1 MPMYQTA
8 IILPFILL
16 NLIMASFYFFLFS
29 TDSRGGFIKYWG
41 FCWIFYSGSLL
52 FLFLYMSHPSIY
64 FLGLRKTM
72 DMLNI
77 SYLLF
82 GAYAFAR
89 LPIPGYWYRFSLY
102 LLLWMGIGAYYDFD
116 LISLFLPVASYQIIL
131 TVMLC
136 YVLYTRWPATQ
147 REKAIFTII
156 FLIWG
161 IGKAVFSLFEAQYAQ
176 VFGFYLV
183 EILFSNVLNVC
194 IFVIYILKT
203 RSEISRADRIFK
215 VIAENATD
223 VIFYYTLGDQK
234 GFSYISPS
242 IERMTGHPPA
252 AFYGNPKYYYELLD
266 SSDYHQADEIFEG
279 RNTEPSPATYILT
292 IYHKNGKRIY
302 GEITVT
308 VIMEGEEPV
317 AIEGFIRDITIT
329 KLAEDELQASRK
341 SRELL
346 LSYVSHELRT
356 PITSI
361 LGYVSAL
368 KDGTIQEEEDVRKAM
383 DIVINKSI
391 TLERLI
397 NDLFQLSKLET
408 KQFSFQFQKMEA
420 LDLTIGLINKYSMDI
435 EKGNLKLKTKIDY
448 GVLSEVF
455 LFVDPERIEQVYANL
470 ISNAIKYT
478 KPGDRLLLQFL
489 TDKKKENMLI
499 HISDSGIGIA
509 KADIP
514 YVFER
519 FYRAESPPEIRNASS
534 SGLGLTICKE
544 LVEAH
549 GGSIS
554 VKSRVGKGSTFS
566 VKLPIY
572 SADQIQQI
580 EGKEISD
587 AQREN
592 PDRG

>member
-1 MPMYQTA
+1 MVQTA
-8 IILPFILL
+8 IVLPFILL

-29 TDSRGGFIKYWG
+29 VDSRGGFIKYWG

-64 FLGLRKTM
+64 FLGLRKIM
-72 DMLNI
+72 DMMNI

-89 LPIPGYWYRFSLY
+89 FPIPGYWYRFSLY
-102 LLLWMGIGAYYDFD
+102 LILWMGIGTYYDFD
-116 LISLFLPVASYQIIL
+116 LLSLFLPVASYQIIL
-131 TVMLC
+131 TAMLC
-136 YVLYTRWPATQ
+136 YILYTRWPVSQ
-147 REKAIFTII
+147 KEKGLFTLIFM
-156 FLIWG
+156 IWG
-161 IGKAVFSLFEAQYAQ
+161 IGKAVFSLFEAQYTQ
-176 VFGFYLV
+176 VFGFYLI

-223 VIFYYTLGDQK
+223 VIFYYTLGAQK

-252 AFYGNPKYYYELLD
+252 SFYSNPKYYYEILD
-266 SSDYHQADEIFEG
+266 PADYDRAAEVFEG
-279 RNTEPSPATYILT
+279 RIEEKSPSTYNLT
-292 IYHKNGKRIY
+292 LYHKNGKRIF

-308 VIMEGEEPV
+308 IIHEGEEAV
-317 AIEGFIRDITIT
+317 AIEGFIRDVTIT
-329 KLAEDELQASRK
+329 RVAEEELQASRK

-368 KDGTIQEEEDVRKAM
+368 KDGTIQEQEDVAKAM

-408 KQFSFQFQKMEA
+408 KQFSFRFRKVEA
-420 LDLTIGLINKYSMDI
+420 LDLTISLINKYSLDT
-435 EKGNLKLKTKIDY
+435 EKGNLKVQTKIDY
-448 GVLSEVF
+448 EGLSDVF
-455 LFVDPERIEQVYANL
+455 LYIDPERIEQVYANL

-478 KPGDRLLLQFL
+478 HPGDRLLLRFQ

-499 HISDSGIGIA
+499 HITDTGIGIA

-514 YVFER
+514 YLFER

-549 GGSIS
+549 EGQIS
-554 VKSRVGKGSTFS
+554 VKSRAGKGSTFS
-566 VKLPIY
+566 VRLPIY
-572 SADQIQQI
+572 TEDQIHHR
-580 EGKEISD
+580 EGKENSD
-587 AQREN
+587 AQ
-592 PDRG
+592 

>member
-1 MPMYQTA
+1 MYQTA
-8 IILPFILL
+8 IIFPFILL

-29 TDSRGGFIKYWG
+29 MDSRGGFIKYWG
-41 FCWIFYSGSLL
+41 FCWVFYSGSLL

-102 LLLWMGIGAYYDFD
+102 LFLWMGIGTYYDFD

-136 YVLYTRWPATQ
+136 YILYTRWPVSQ
-147 REKAIFTII
+147 REKGVFTTIFM
-156 FLIWG
+156 IWG

-194 IFVIYILKT
+194 IFIIYILKT

-223 VIFYYTLGDQK
+223 VIFYYTLGNQK

-242 IERMTGHPPA
+242 IERMTGHPPS
-252 AFYGNPKYYYELLD
+252 AFYGNPKFYYEILD
-266 SSDYHQADEIFEG
+266 SSEYGAADEIFEG
-279 RNTEPSPATYILT
+279 RKPEQSPSTNTLT
-292 IYHKNGKRIY
+292 LYHKNGRRIF

-308 VIMEGEEPV
+308 VIVEGKEPV
-317 AIEGFIRDITIT
+317 AVEGFLRDVTIT
-329 KLAEDELQASRK
+329 KMAEDELQASRK

-368 KDGTIQEEEDVRKAM
+368 KDGTIQEEEEVRKAM

-408 KQFSFQFQKMEA
+408 KQFSFRFQKIEA
-420 LDLTIGLINKYSMDI
+420 LDLTISLINKYTLDI
-435 EKGNLKLKTKIDY
+435 EKSGLKLRTKIDY
-448 GVLSEVF
+448 EGLSEGF
-455 LFVDPERIEQVYANL
+455 LYADPERIEQVYANL
-470 ISNAIKYT
+470 ISNAVKYT
-478 KPGDRLLLQFL
+478 RPGDRLLLQFR
-489 TDKKKENMLI
+489 TDKKKEKMLI
-499 HISDSGIGIA
+499 HISDTGIGIA
-509 KADIP
+509 KGDIP

-519 FYRAESPPEIRNASS
+519 FYRAESPPEVRKATS

-549 GGSIS
+549 EGQIS
-554 VKSRVGKGSTFS
+554 VKSRAGKGSTFS
-566 VKLPIY
+566 VKLPMY
-572 SADQIQQI
+572 SLDQIKEK
-580 EGKEISD
+580 EGKGMPD
-587 AQREN
+587 A
-592 PDRG
+592 

>member
-1 MPMYQTA
+1 MVQTA
-8 IILPFILL
+8 IVLPFILL

-29 TDSRGGFIKYWG
+29 MDSKGGFIKYWG

-52 FLFLYMSHPSIY
+52 FLFLYMSHPSVY

-72 DMLNI
+72 DMMNI

-89 LPIPGYWYRFSLY
+89 IPIPGYWYRFSLY
-102 LLLWMGIGAYYDFD
+102 LILWMAIGAYYDFD

-136 YVLYTRWPATQ
+136 YILYTRWPVSQ
-147 REKAIFTII
+147 KEKALFTII
-156 FLIWG
+156 FMIWG
-161 IGKAVFSLFEAQYAQ
+161 IGKAVFSLFEAQYVQ
-176 VFGFYLV
+176 VFGFYLI

-223 VIFYYTLGDQK
+223 VIFYYTLGAQK

-242 IERMTGHPPA
+242 IERMTGHPPS
-252 AFYGNPKYYYELLD
+252 AFYSNPKFYYEILD
-266 SSDYHQADEIFEG
+266 SSDYGKADEIFENQNIE
-279 RNTEPSPATYILT
+279 RSLSPYTLT
-292 IYHKNGKRIY
+292 LYHKNGKRIY

-308 VIMEGEEPV
+308 VILEGGEPV
-317 AIEGFIRDITIT
+317 AVEGFIRDVTIT

-361 LGYVSAL
+361 LGYASAL
-368 KDGTIQEEEDVRKAM
+368 KDGTIQEREEVAEAM

-391 TLERLI
+391 TLERMI

-408 KQFSFQFQKMEA
+408 KQFSFRFRKVEA
-420 LDLTIGLINKYSMDI
+420 LDLTISLINKYSLDI
-435 EKGNLKLKTKIDY
+435 EKGNLKLQTKIDY
-448 GVLSEVF
+448 EGLSDVF
-455 LFVDPERIEQVYANL
+455 LYADPERMEQVFANL

-478 KPGDRLLLQFL
+478 HPGDRILLRFVI
-489 TDKKKENMLI
+489 DKKKKNMQI
-499 HISDSGIGIA
+499 HISDTGIGIS

-519 FYRAESPPEIRNASS
+519 FYRAESPPEVRKASS

-549 GGSIS
+549 GGQIF
-554 VKSRVGKGSTFS
+554 VKSRAGQGSTFT
-566 VKLPIY
+566 VELPIY
-572 SADQIQQI
+572 TEEQIHQK
-580 EGKEISD
+580 EGKENSD
-587 AQREN
+587 A
-592 PDRG
+592 